1 MNIQFFGAAEMV
13 TGSNYLI
20 STDNMK
26 ILLDCGMFQGGEKE
40 ELLNLES
47 FPYNLEEIDCLILS
61 HAHIDHSGRIPL
73 LYKQG
78 FKGKVYCTKPTYDLC
93 DIMLRDSA
101 SIQEAD
107 AEWENKRRKRS
118 GKKPISPLYTLEDA
132 VYSLNFFET
141 YYYDE
146 IIEIND
152 FVSIR
157 FKDAGH
163 ILGSSIVEIWVKEN
177 GKTAKIVFTGDLG
190 VPNRPILQN
199 PSFVESADYLIM
211 ESTYGNTIHKDIS
224 NSFEELIKYIKKITL
239 NGGTVI
245 IPSFAVGRTQELIYQ
260 FNKYYEY
267 TENLEYHYRVPI
279 YIDSPMAIEA
289 TKAFT
294 KNSYYFNDEAKNL
307 IKEGDNIFQFDNLRY
322 VQTTE
327 ESMALNKVEFPR
339 VIISSSGMAT
349 AGRVRHHLKHNLWN
363 PKNAVV
369 FVGYQAQNT
378 LGRILLDGAKSVKLL
393 GEDIAVKADIKI
405 IDGFSGHADKNI
417 LLEFLD
423 NFKDKPKNIFIVHGE
438 KEQMNPLCDDIK
450 DKYNIDCLIPKF
462 GESYT
467 LDVLE
472 SKYIDELTSE
482 EMTEN
487 IDIDLND
494 ISKDIDKINDYYKNM
509 DKKEINKK
517 RYREIVSI
525 LNDLKSDLMDLNLKL
540 GK

>member
-1 MNIQFFGAAEMV
+1 
-13 TGSNYLI
+13 
-20 STDNMK
+20 
-26 ILLDCGMFQGGEKE
+26 E

-47 FPYNLEEIDCLILS
+47 FPYNPEEIDCLILS

-267 TENLEYHYRVPI
+267 TENLEYHYRVAI

-327 ESMALNKVEFPR
+327 ESMALNKVEFP
-339 VIISSSGMAT
+339 
-349 AGRVRHHLKHNLWN
+349 
-363 PKNAVV
+363 
-369 FVGYQAQNT
+369 
-378 LGRILLDGAKSVKLL
+378 
-393 GEDIAVKADIKI
+393 
-405 IDGFSGHADKNI
+405 
-417 LLEFLD
+417 
-423 NFKDKPKNIFIVHGE
+423 
-438 KEQMNPLCDDIK
+438 
-450 DKYNIDCLIPKF
+450 
-462 GESYT
+462 
-467 LDVLE
+467 
-472 SKYIDELTSE
+472 
-482 EMTEN
+482 
-487 IDIDLND
+487 
-494 ISKDIDKINDYYKNM
+494 
-509 DKKEINKK
+509 
-517 RYREIVSI
+517 
-525 LNDLKSDLMDLNLKL
+525 
-540 GK
+540 

>member
-1 MNIQFFGAAEMV
+1 MKIQFFGAAETV

-40 ELLNLES
+40 DLLNLES
-47 FPYNLEEIDCLILS
+47 FPYDPEDIDCLILS

-73 LYKQG
+73 LYRQG

-101 SIQEAD
+101 SIQESD
-107 AEWENKRRKRS
+107 VEWENKRRKRS
-118 GKKPISPLYTLEDA
+118 GKKPISPLYTMEDA
-132 VYSLNFFET
+132 VYSLNFFKT

-146 IIEIND
+146 IIEINE
-152 FVSIR
+152 FLSIR

-163 ILGSSIVEIWVKEN
+163 ILGSSIIELWIKEN

-190 VPNRPILQN
+190 VPDRPILKN
-199 PSFVESADYLIM
+199 PSFIESADYLIM
-211 ESTYGNTIHKDIS
+211 ESTYGNTVHEGVS
-224 NSFEELIKYIKKITL
+224 HSFEELIEYIEKITL

-260 FNKYYEY
+260 FNKYYGY
-267 TENLEYHYRVPI
+267 TENLQYHYRVPI

-294 KNSYYFNDEAKNL
+294 KNSYYFNDEAKGL
-307 IKEGDNIFQFDNLRY
+307 IKKGDNIFQFENLRY

-378 LGRILLDGAKSVKLL
+378 LGRILLEGAKSVKLL
-393 GEDIAVKADIKI
+393 GEDIAVKADIKVI
-405 IDGFSGHADKNI
+405 NGFSGHADKNM
-417 LLEFLD
+417 LFKFLD

-438 KEQMNPLCDDIK
+438 KEQMIPLSKNIK
-450 DKYNIDCLIPKF
+450 ERYNIDSIIPKM
-462 GESYT
+462 GEIYT
-467 LDVLE
+467 FDILE
-472 SKYIDELTSE
+472 SKYIDELSKD
-482 EMTEN
+482 EMMEN
-487 IDIDLND
+487 IDIDLKE
-494 ISKDIDKINDYYKNM
+494 IYTDIDKINKYYENI
-509 DKKEINKK
+509 DKKLINKK
-517 RYREIVSI
+517 KYREVVSI
-525 LNDLKSDLMDLNLKL
+525 LNELKSDLMDLNLKL